1 MENVVIPA
9 EYAMDFAQ
17 RNPSG
22 SEDDMRAQYLQ
33 DNPPTQT
40 PEPTPSPEPE
50 PTPTPTPDPI
60 EPTNVDPTP
69 EPTPSPEPS
78 FDYSKFGVSNEDE
91 LRARLEKYN
100 TLETEYNTL
109 KQEASV
115 LDHVK
120 NPFANE
126 TVMQINNFI
135 AKTGINDFNL
145 AQQVLTASKEE
156 LAKDPLRAL
165 VLNEAISD
173 PELAKIGLDKLRT
186 YVAAKHGVDLSEYGQ
201 EGYELNVSLQVDGIK
216 ALNNIE
222 KKKEEFV
229 GNDNFFLTLQN
240 QAQEQQRLT
249 SERNTQWEQQLPSV
263 RNSVKA
269 VTMEVDTKV
278 DGVGKIPIT
287 LAVSE
292 QEVSSALENLKSVG
306 VLSMA
311 NPDEKGIQAVRSAIE
326 SSLRSSKIEAFIVEG
341 IKAAEGKIRERIIA
355 EKHNLAPITD
365 RPAPTKP
372 VDKVVSPA
380 EEALNNWGRK

>member
-1 MENVVIPA
+1 
-9 EYAMDFAQ
+9 
-17 RNPSG
+17 
-22 SEDDMRAQYLQ
+22 
-33 DNPPTQT
+33 
-40 PEPTPSPEPE
+40 
-50 PTPTPTPDPI
+50 
-60 EPTNVDPTP
+60 
-69 EPTPSPEPS
+69 
-78 FDYSKFGVSNEDE
+78 
-91 LRARLEKYN
+91 
-100 TLETEYNTL
+100 
-109 KQEASV
+109 
-115 LDHVK
+115 
-120 NPFANE
+120 
-126 TVMQINNFI
+126 MQINNFI

-278 DGVGKIPIT
+278 DGVGEIPIT

-292 QEVSSALENLKSVG
+292 QEVS
-306 VLSMA
+306 
-311 NPDEKGIQAVRSAIE
+311 
-326 SSLRSSKIEAFIVEG
+326 
-341 IKAAEGKIRERIIA
+341 
-355 EKHNLAPITD
+355 
-365 RPAPTKP
+365 
-372 VDKVVSPA
+372 
-380 EEALNNWGRK
+380 

>member
-1 MENVVIPA
+1 MENVTIPA

-33 DNPPTQT
+33 ENPSPQN
-40 PEPTPSPEPE
+40 EPTPSAEPAPAPTPEPIAPTNGE
-50 PTPTPTPDPI
+50 PTPTP
-60 EPTNVDPTP
+60 EPTQSYD
-69 EPTPSPEPS
+69 
-78 FDYSKFGVSNEDE
+78 FSKFGVTSEDE
-91 LRARLEKYN
+91 LRQRLDKYN
-100 TLETEYNTL
+100 TLESDYNTL
-109 KQEASV
+109 KQESSA
-115 LDHVK
+115 LEHVR

-126 TVMQINNFI
+126 TIMQINNFI

-145 AQQVLTASKEE
+145 AQQVLSTTKEQ
-156 LAKDPLRAL
+156 LSKDPLQAL

-186 YVAAKHGVDLSEYGQ
+186 YVANKNGVDLSEYGE
-201 EGYELNVSLQVDGIK
+201 EGYELPVSLQVDGVK

-249 SERNTQWEQQLPSV
+249 SERNAQWEQQLPSV
-263 RNSVKA
+263 KSSVKA

-278 DGVGKIPIT
+278 EGVGKIPIT

-306 VLSMA
+306 VLGMA

-326 SSLRSSKIEAFIVEG
+326 SSLRNSKIEAFVVEG

-380 EEALNNWGRK
+380 EEFLNSFGK

>member
-1 MENVVIPA
+1 
-9 EYAMDFAQ
+9 MDFAQ

-22 SEDDMRAQYLQ
+22 SDEEMRAQYLQ
-33 DNPPTQT
+33 DSPPTQT
-40 PEPTPSPEPE
+40 ETTQTETTQAEVVAETTQVETQQEVVAETETTETTQVAPSY
-50 PTPTPTPDPI
+50 D
-60 EPTNVDPTP
+60 
-69 EPTPSPEPS
+69 
-78 FDYSKFGVSNEDE
+78 FSKFGVASEDE
-91 LRARLEKYN
+91 LKSKLERLN
-100 TLETEYNTL
+100 SLETDYNTL

-115 LDHVK
+115 LEHVK
-120 NPFANE
+120 NPYANE

-145 AQQVLTASKEE
+145 AQQVLTTTKED
-156 LAKDPLRAL
+156 LAKDPLKAL

-186 YVAAKHGVDLSEYGQ
+186 YVANKHGVDLNEYGQ

-229 GNDNFFLTLQN
+229 GNDNFFLNLQN

-263 RNSVKA
+263 RSSVKA
-269 VTMEVDTKV
+269 VTMEVDTNIE
-278 DGVGKIPIT
+278 GVGKIPIS

-306 VLSMA
+306 VLGMA
-311 NPDEKGIQAVRSAIE
+311 NPDEKGVQAVRSAIE
-326 SSLRSSKIEAFIVEG
+326 SSLRSSKIDAFVVEG

-365 RPAPTKP
+365 RPAPQKAA
-372 VDKVVSPA
+372 DKVVSPA
-380 EEALNNWGRK
+380 EEFLNSIGR

>member
-1 MENVVIPA
+1 MENVTIPA

-33 DNPPTQT
+33 ENPSPQN
-40 PEPTPSPEPE
+40 EPTPSAEPA
-50 PTPTPTPDPI
+50 PTPTPEPI
-60 EPTNVDPTP
+60 APTNGEPAPTP
-69 EPTPSPEPS
+69 EPTQSYD
-78 FDYSKFGVSNEDE
+78 FSKFGVTSEDE
-91 LRARLEKYN
+91 LRQRLDKYN
-100 TLETEYNTL
+100 TLESDYNTL
-109 KQEASV
+109 KQESSA
-115 LDHVK
+115 LEHVR

-126 TVMQINNFI
+126 TIMQINNFI

-145 AQQVLTASKEE
+145 AQQVLSTTKEQ
-156 LAKDPLRAL
+156 LSKDPLQAL

-186 YVAAKHGVDLSEYGQ
+186 YVANKNGVDLSEYGE
-201 EGYELNVSLQVDGIK
+201 EGYELPVSLQVDGVK

-249 SERNTQWEQQLPSV
+249 SERDAQWEQQLPSV
-263 RNSVKA
+263 KSSVKA

-278 DGVGKIPIT
+278 EGVGKIPIT

-306 VLSMA
+306 VLGMA

-326 SSLRSSKIEAFIVEG
+326 SSLRNSKIEAFVVEG

-380 EEALNNWGRK
+380 EEFLNSFGK

>member
-1 MENVVIPA
+1 MENVTIPA

-33 DNPPTQT
+33 ENPSPQN
-40 PEPTPSPEPE
+40 EPTPSAEPAPTPTPEPIAPTNGE
-50 PTPTPTPDPI
+50 PTPTP
-60 EPTNVDPTP
+60 EPTQSYD
-69 EPTPSPEPS
+69 
-78 FDYSKFGVSNEDE
+78 FSKFGVTSEDE
-91 LRARLEKYN
+91 LRQRLDKYN
-100 TLETEYNTL
+100 TLESDYNTL
-109 KQEASV
+109 KQESSA
-115 LDHVK
+115 LEHVR

-126 TVMQINNFI
+126 TIMQINNFI

-145 AQQVLTASKEE
+145 AQQVLSTTKEQ
-156 LAKDPLRAL
+156 LSKDPLQAL

-173 PELAKIGLDKLRT
+173 PELAKIGLEKLRT
-186 YVAAKHGVDLSEYGQ
+186 YVANKNGVDLSEYGE
-201 EGYELNVSLQVDGIK
+201 EGYELPVSLQVDGVK

-249 SERNTQWEQQLPSV
+249 SERNAQWEQQLPSV
-263 RNSVKA
+263 KSSVKA

-278 DGVGKIPIT
+278 EGVGKIPIT

-306 VLSMA
+306 VLGMA

-326 SSLRSSKIEAFIVEG
+326 SSLRNSKIEAFVVEG

-380 EEALNNWGRK
+380 EEFLNSFGK

>member
-1 MENVVIPA
+1 
-9 EYAMDFAQ
+9 
-17 RNPSG
+17 
-22 SEDDMRAQYLQ
+22 
-33 DNPPTQT
+33 
-40 PEPTPSPEPE
+40 
-50 PTPTPTPDPI
+50 
-60 EPTNVDPTP
+60 
-69 EPTPSPEPS
+69 
-78 FDYSKFGVSNEDE
+78 
-91 LRARLEKYN
+91 
-100 TLETEYNTL
+100 
-109 KQEASV
+109 
-115 LDHVK
+115 
-120 NPFANE
+120 
-126 TVMQINNFI
+126 MQINNFI

-145 AQQVLTASKEE
+145 AQQVLSTTKEQ
-156 LAKDPLRAL
+156 LSKDPLQAL

-186 YVAAKHGVDLSEYGQ
+186 YVANKNGVDLSEYGE
-201 EGYELNVSLQVDGIK
+201 EGYELPVSLQVDGVK

-249 SERNTQWEQQLPSV
+249 SERDAQWEQQLPSV
-263 RNSVKA
+263 KSSVKA

-278 DGVGKIPIT
+278 EGVGKIPIT

-306 VLSMA
+306 VLGMA

-326 SSLRSSKIEAFIVEG
+326 SSLRNSKIEAFVVEG

-380 EEALNNWGRK
+380 EEFLNSFGK

>member
-1 MENVVIPA
+1 MENVTIPA

-33 DNPPTQT
+33 EN
-40 PEPTPSPEPE
+40 
-50 PTPTPTPDPI
+50 
-60 EPTNVDPTP
+60 PTP
-69 EPTPSPEPS
+69 EPTPEPSAEPAPTPTPEPIAPTNGEPTPTPES
-78 FDYSKFGVSNEDE
+78 TQSYDFSKFGVTSEDE
-91 LRARLEKYN
+91 LRQRLDKYN

-109 KQEASV
+109 KQESSA
-115 LDHVK
+115 LEHVR

-126 TVMQINNFI
+126 TIMQINNFI

-145 AQQVLTASKEE
+145 AQQVLTTTKEQ
-156 LAKDPLRAL
+156 LSKDPLQAL

-186 YVAAKHGVDLSEYGQ
+186 YVANKNGVDLSEYGE
-201 EGYELNVSLQVDGIK
+201 EGYELPVSLQVDGVK

-249 SERNTQWEQQLPSV
+249 SERDAQWEQQLPSV
-263 RNSVKA
+263 KSSVKA

-278 DGVGKIPIT
+278 EGVGKIPIT

-306 VLSMA
+306 VLGMA

-326 SSLRSSKIEAFIVEG
+326 SSLRNSKIEAFVVEG

-380 EEALNNWGRK
+380 EEFLNNFGK

>member
-1 MENVVIPA
+1 MEDVTIPA

-33 DNPPTQT
+33 ENPSSQNEPTPSAEPAPASTPESIAPTNGEPTST
-40 PEPTPSPEPE
+40 PEPTQSY
-50 PTPTPTPDPI
+50 D
-60 EPTNVDPTP
+60 
-69 EPTPSPEPS
+69 
-78 FDYSKFGVSNEDE
+78 FSKFGVTSEDE
-91 LRARLEKYN
+91 LRQRLDKYN

-109 KQEASV
+109 KQESSA
-115 LDHVK
+115 LEHVR

-126 TVMQINNFI
+126 TIMQINNFI

-145 AQQVLTASKEE
+145 AQQVLTTTKEQ
-156 LAKDPLRAL
+156 LSKDPLQAL

-186 YVAAKHGVDLSEYGQ
+186 YVANKNGVDLSEYGE
-201 EGYELNVSLQVDGIK
+201 EGYELPVSLQVDGVK

-249 SERNTQWEQQLPSV
+249 SERNAQWEQQLPSV
-263 RNSVKA
+263 KSSVKA

-278 DGVGKIPIT
+278 EGVGKIPIT

-306 VLSMA
+306 VLGMA
-311 NPDEKGIQAVRSAIE
+311 NPDEKGVQAVRSAIE
-326 SSLRSSKIEAFIVEG
+326 SSLRNSKIEAFVVEG

-380 EEALNNWGRK
+380 EEFLNSFGRK

>member
-1 MENVVIPA
+1 MENVTIPA

-33 DNPPTQT
+33 ENPSPQN
-40 PEPTPSPEPE
+40 EPTPSAEPAPTPTPEPIAPTNGE
-50 PTPTPTPDPI
+50 PTPTP
-60 EPTNVDPTP
+60 EPTQSYD
-69 EPTPSPEPS
+69 
-78 FDYSKFGVSNEDE
+78 FSKFGVTSEDE
-91 LRARLEKYN
+91 LRQRLDKYN
-100 TLETEYNTL
+100 TLESDYNTL
-109 KQEASV
+109 KQESSA
-115 LDHVK
+115 LEHVR

-126 TVMQINNFI
+126 TIMQINNFI

-145 AQQVLTASKEE
+145 AQQVLSTTKEQ
-156 LAKDPLRAL
+156 LSKDPLQAL

-186 YVAAKHGVDLSEYGQ
+186 YVANKNGVDLSEYGE
-201 EGYELNVSLQVDGIK
+201 EGYELPVSLQVDGVK

-249 SERNTQWEQQLPSV
+249 SERDAQWEQQLPSV
-263 RNSVKA
+263 KSSVKA

-278 DGVGKIPIT
+278 EGVGKIPIT

-306 VLSMA
+306 VLGMA

-326 SSLRSSKIEAFIVEG
+326 SSLRNSKIEAFVVEG

-380 EEALNNWGRK
+380 EEFLNSFGK

>member
-1 MENVVIPA
+1 MENVTIPA

-33 DNPPTQT
+33 ENPSPQN
-40 PEPTPSPEPE
+40 EPTPSAEPAPTPTPEPIAPTNGE
-50 PTPTPTPDPI
+50 PTPTP
-60 EPTNVDPTP
+60 EPTQSYD
-69 EPTPSPEPS
+69 
-78 FDYSKFGVSNEDE
+78 FSKFGVTSEDE
-91 LRARLEKYN
+91 LRQRLDKYN
-100 TLETEYNTL
+100 TLESDYNTL
-109 KQEASV
+109 KQESSA
-115 LDHVK
+115 LEHVR

-126 TVMQINNFI
+126 TIMQINNFI

-145 AQQVLTASKEE
+145 AQQVLSTTKEQ
-156 LAKDPLRAL
+156 LSKDPLQAL

-186 YVAAKHGVDLSEYGQ
+186 YVANKNGVDLSEYGE
-201 EGYELNVSLQVDGIK
+201 EGYELPVSLQVDGVK

-249 SERNTQWEQQLPSV
+249 SERDAQWEQQLPSV
-263 RNSVKA
+263 KSSVKA
-269 VTMEVDTKV
+269 VTMEVDTKIE
-278 DGVGKIPIT
+278 GVGKIPIT

-306 VLSMA
+306 VLGMA

-326 SSLRSSKIEAFIVEG
+326 SSLRNSKIEAFIVEG

-380 EEALNNWGRK
+380 EEFLNSFGK